1 MFAVG
6 GAAPAGRFALMLLAF
21 ASCVQCQAIGS
32 VGCRRSL
39 ASVIVPVRLRTVVDA
54 ATPVCGLGPVEIVSR
69 RAD

>member
-1 MFAVG
+1 
-6 GAAPAGRFALMLLAF
+6 MLLAF

-39 ASVIVPVRLRTVVDA
+39 ASVIAPVRLRTVVDA